1 MEIKETE
8 EKKRIWYDKSMK
20 LFTVVE
26 IPLEKLIYNKYNGR
40 IKSIVKSCES
50 SLGRLLDPKNEYD
63 KTLIESFLYDS
74 AEYRNPKTI
83 QSLRDYGQQEVG
95 IVTKDMIII
104 DGNRRASLLHKISK
118 EDKKKIYFKAIV
130 LDDNLDDKDKHL
142 EIIKLE
148 TNYQMGVDSKVD
160 YKPIEKYL
168 RCQELILENNVPVS
182 EVSKLMSETIPRI
195 NQWMEILTLMEEYL
209 TYLNSPNVYT
219 RLDKKEGH
227 FVDLYVYLKNY
238 RSKDTLGLD
247 ELKKVYFD
255 YVRLGLPVQR
265 IRIIGNPSNS
275 MSLFAKKDY
284 WVTFYDRHKEITQ
297 SYKEINFKDL
307 KKEYVEKSNEEVFNR
322 LDNDYIANLG
332 EELKSNLVSGEIFI
346 KSILEKKSMFKE
358 LNRIQKYLTE
368 VNINDNLLEEKYEII
383 NILQKIIGSAISLKE
398 KL

>member
-1 MEIKETE
+1 MEIKETL
-8 EKKRIWYDKSMK
+8 EKKRIWYNNEMQ
-20 LFTVVE
+20 LFSVVE

-50 SLGRLLDPKNEYD
+50 SLGRFLDPKNNYD

-118 EDKKKIYFKAIV
+118 EDKAKLYFKAII
-130 LDDNLDDKDKHL
+130 LDDNLDDESKHL

-168 RCQELILENNVPVS
+168 RCQELIIEHNVPIS

-195 NQWMEILTLMEEYL
+195 SQWLEILKLMEEYL
-209 TYLNSPNVYT
+209 TYLKSPNVYT

-238 RSKDTLGLD
+238 RSKGVLDLD
-247 ELKKVYFD
+247 ELKRVYFD

-265 IRIIGNPSNS
+265 LRIIGNPSNS
-275 MSLFAKKDY
+275 MSLFVKKDY
-284 WVTFYDRHKEITQ
+284 WKAFYHKHKEITEN
-297 SYKEINFKDL
+297 YKENNFKDL
-307 KKEYVEKSNEEVFNR
+307 KKEHIEKSNEEVFNR
-322 LDNDYIANLG
+322 LDNDYISNLG

-358 LNRIQKYLTE
+358 LNRMQKYLE
-368 VNINDNLLEEKYEII
+368 DVNINDNILEERDEII
-383 NILQKIIGSAISLKE
+383 CALQKIIDSAFSLKD